1 MTLERFHHRW
11 EAWERFNLGHGRP
24 EPRGQFLE
32 GAQDI
37 GDSIATFTVPVLFYY
52 TGV

>member
-1 MTLERFHHRW
+1 MDY
-11 EAWERFNLGHGRP
+11 NRP

-37 GDSIATFTVPVLFYY
+37 GDSIATFTVPVLFHY